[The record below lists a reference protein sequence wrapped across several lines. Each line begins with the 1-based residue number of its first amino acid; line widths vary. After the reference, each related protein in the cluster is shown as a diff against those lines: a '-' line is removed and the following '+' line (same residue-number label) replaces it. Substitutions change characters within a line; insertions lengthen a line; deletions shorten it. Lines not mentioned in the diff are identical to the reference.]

1 MISIAN
7 SPSAARA
14 PGARSCLGLNGLSS
28 LYYKASGLSP
38 FGFGRFFRLFL
49 RIVGRPKVRAP
60 LGGQPFGLR
69 QPPGLYLA
77 VVAGSKHL
85 WDRFA
90 LEYRRA
96 CVFRVLRQTEGGRFP
111 RGGTVL

>member
-38 FGFGRFFRLFL
+38 FGFGPFFTLFL

-60 LGGQPFGLR
+60 LGGEPLGLR

-90 LEYRRA
+90 LEYRRGGG
-96 CVFRVLRQTEGGRFP
+96 FRGIPPARRGAFLCGGN
-111 RGGTVL
+111 